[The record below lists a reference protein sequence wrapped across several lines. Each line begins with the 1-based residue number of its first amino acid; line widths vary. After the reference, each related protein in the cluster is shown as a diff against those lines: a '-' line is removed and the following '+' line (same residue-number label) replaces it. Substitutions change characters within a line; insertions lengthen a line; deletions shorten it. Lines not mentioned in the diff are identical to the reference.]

1 MQYLLVSLLLIIN
14 LGSHKIFANTEDVQ
28 QKIALLKEKINTT
41 NDKEYKLELIG
52 DLFNTDFSATRNIY
66 WYKLQAS
73 LADSLGYDK
82 AKIKAYANISKIYF
96 NNETKERLFY

>member
-14 LGSHKIFANTEDVQ
+14 LGGHKIFANTEDVQ

-52 DLFNTDFSATRNIY
+52 DLFNTDFSEIHNIIG
-66 WYKLQAS
+66 YKLNDPPVEPPCNA
-73 LADSLGYDK
+73 
-82 AKIKAYANISKIYF
+82 
-96 NNETKERLFY
+96 